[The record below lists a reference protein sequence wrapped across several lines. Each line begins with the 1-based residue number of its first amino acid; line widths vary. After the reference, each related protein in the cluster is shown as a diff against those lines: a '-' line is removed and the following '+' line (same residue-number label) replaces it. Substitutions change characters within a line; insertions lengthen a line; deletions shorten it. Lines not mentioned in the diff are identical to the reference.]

1 MSKNW
6 LTEQS
11 NITDGIHLINPS
23 PTNPLV
29 PRVTVHN
36 TTCNV
41 LSVQWITHDAIAF
54 CNIIVIIKIY
64 QK

>member
-11 NITDGIHLINPS
+11 DITDDLINPS

-54 CNIIVIIKIY
+54 CDIIVIIKIY